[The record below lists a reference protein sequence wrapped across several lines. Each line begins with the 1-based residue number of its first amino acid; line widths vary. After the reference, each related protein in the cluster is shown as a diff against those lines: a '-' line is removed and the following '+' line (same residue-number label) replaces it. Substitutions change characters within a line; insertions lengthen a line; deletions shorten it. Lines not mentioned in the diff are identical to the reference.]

1 VKSAKLYT
9 LVFFSAHLS
18 LFEQKMQESAEK
30 EPVLPQGENIVHCP
44 AASGEDTTDVS
55 IFNIVAN

>member
-1 VKSAKLYT
+1 M
-9 LVFFSAHLS
+9 S